1 MSDRLALLAA
11 WMAEPEGEH
20 LEFKEAKTSFE
31 FEELV
36 KYCVALANEGGG
48 RFVLGVTDKRPRL
61 VVGSRAFQS
70 LDRTKGGLSQ
80 RLPLRVDA
88 HEITHPDGRVV
99 VFEIPARPL
108 GMPLQYKGAYWMR
121 SGEGLVP
128 MTPDRLK
135 RIFEETGPD
144 FSSEICGAATL
155 ADLDEQAIATF
166 AQLWARKSGNA
177 SLTTLS
183 PGRIL
188 ADAELTVDGGVTYAA
203 LVLLGTRRGLGKHL
217 AQSELIFE
225 YRSADTSIPSQDRDE
240 HRLGFFLFFDSL
252 WAKINL
258 RNEVQQF
265 QDGLFRWDIR
275 TFNEMVVREAILNA
289 VSHRDYRLGGS
300 IFVRQ
305 YPRRLEVVS
314 PGGFPSGISPDN
326 IIWKQA
332 PRNRRVAEALAR
344 CGLVER
350 AGQGMDRI
358 FGECIRESKPRPDFS
373 RSDAY
378 EVSLVLH
385 GNVQD
390 ERFLRF
396 LEKVGRERLAA
407 FGLPDLLVMER
418 LVREEEIPDDLRP
431 RLVAL
436 EEQGIIERIGRGR
449 GVRHVLARQFYSFLG
464 RKGAYTRRRGLDRET
479 NKALLLKHIEDNRD
493 EGSRMQDLTQVLPA
507 LSRPQIQVLLRE
519 LKAEARAHPVGRT
532 RAGRWYPGAPS
543 GLKPDPSGS
552 Q

>member
-1 MSDRLALLAA
+1 
-11 WMAEPEGEH
+11 
-20 LEFKEAKTSFE
+20 
-31 FEELV
+31 
-36 KYCVALANEGGG
+36 
-48 RFVLGVTDKRPRL
+48 
-61 VVGSRAFQS
+61 
-70 LDRTKGGLSQ
+70 
-80 RLPLRVDA
+80 
-88 HEITHPDGRVV
+88 
-99 VFEIPARPL
+99 
-108 GMPLQYKGAYWMR
+108 
-121 SGEGLVP
+121 
-128 MTPDRLK
+128 
-135 RIFEETGPD
+135 
-144 FSSEICGAATL
+144 
-155 ADLDEQAIATF
+155 
-166 AQLWARKSGNA
+166 
-177 SLTTLS
+177 
-183 PGRIL
+183 
-188 ADAELTVDGGVTYAA
+188 
-203 LVLLGTRRGLGKHL
+203 
-217 AQSELIFE
+217 
-225 YRSADTSIPSQDRDE
+225 
-240 HRLGFFLFFDSL
+240 
-252 WAKINL
+252 
-258 RNEVQQF
+258 
-265 QDGLFRWDIR
+265 
-275 TFNEMVVREAILNA
+275 
-289 VSHRDYRLGGS
+289 
-300 IFVRQ
+300 VRQ

-373 RSDAY
+373 RSDTY

>member
-121 SGEGLVP
+121 SGDGLVP

-177 SLTTLS
+177 SLS
-183 PGRIL
+183 
-188 ADAELTVDGGVTYAA
+188 
-203 LVLLGTRRGLGKHL
+203 
-217 AQSELIFE
+217 
-225 YRSADTSIPSQDRDE
+225 
-240 HRLGFFLFFDSL
+240 
-252 WAKINL
+252 
-258 RNEVQQF
+258 
-265 QDGLFRWDIR
+265 
-275 TFNEMVVREAILNA
+275 
-289 VSHRDYRLGGS
+289 
-300 IFVRQ
+300 
-305 YPRRLEVVS
+305 
-314 PGGFPSGISPDN
+314 
-326 IIWKQA
+326 
-332 PRNRRVAEALAR
+332 
-344 CGLVER
+344 
-350 AGQGMDRI
+350 
-358 FGECIRESKPRPDFS
+358 
-373 RSDAY
+373 
-378 EVSLVLH
+378 
-385 GNVQD
+385 
-390 ERFLRF
+390 
-396 LEKVGRERLAA
+396 
-407 FGLPDLLVMER
+407 
-418 LVREEEIPDDLRP
+418 
-431 RLVAL
+431 
-436 EEQGIIERIGRGR
+436 
-449 GVRHVLARQFYSFLG
+449 
-464 RKGAYTRRRGLDRET
+464 
-479 NKALLLKHIEDNRD
+479 
-493 EGSRMQDLTQVLPA
+493 
-507 LSRPQIQVLLRE
+507 
-519 LKAEARAHPVGRT
+519 
-532 RAGRWYPGAPS
+532 
-543 GLKPDPSGS
+543 
-552 Q
+552 

>member
-1 MSDRLALLAA
+1 
-11 WMAEPEGEH
+11 MAEPEGEH
-20 LEFKEAKTSFE
+20 LEFKEAKASFE
-31 FEELV
+31 FEDLV

-48 RFVLGVTDKRPRL
+48 RLVLGVTDRRPRQ
-61 VVGSRAFQS
+61 VVGSRAFEN
-70 LDRTKGGLSQ
+70 LERTKSGLSQ
-80 RLPLRVDA
+80 RLPLRCDVQA
-88 HEITHPDGRVV
+88 IQHPDGRVV
-99 VFEIPARPL
+99 VFDVPARPL
-108 GMPLQYKGAYWMR
+108 GMPVQYRGAYWMR
-121 SGEGLVP
+121 GGDGLVP

-144 FSSEICGAATL
+144 FSAEVSPAAAL
-155 ADLDEQAIATF
+155 ADLDPQAITTF
-166 AQLWARKSGNA
+166 AALWARKSGNA
-177 SLTTLS
+177 SLMGLEPSRLLT
-183 PGRIL
+183 
-188 ADAELTVDGGVTYAA
+188 DAELIVEGGITHAA
-203 LVLLGTRRGLGKHL
+203 LVLLGNTRGLGRHL

-225 YRSADTSIPSQDRDE
+225 YRSSEASIPSQDRDE
-240 HRLGFFLFFDSL
+240 YRLGFFLFFDAL

-275 TFNEMVVREAILNA
+275 TFNEAVVREAVLNA

-373 RSDAY
+373 RSDSY
-378 EVSLVLH
+378 EVSLVLQ
-385 GNVQD
+385 GSVQD

-407 FGLPDLLVMER
+407 FSIADLLILEQ
-418 LVREEEIPDDLRP
+418 LVRGEDIPAGLKP
-431 RLVAL
+431 RLVTL
-436 EEQGIIERIGRGR
+436 EEQGVIERIGRGR
-449 GVRHVLARQFYSFLG
+449 GVRHVLARQFYIFLG

-493 EGSRMQDLTQVLPA
+493 EGTRMQDLAQVLPA

-519 LKAEARAHPVGRT
+519 LKAEGRAHPVGRT
-532 RAGRWYPGAPS
+532 RAGRWYPGP
-543 GLKPDPSGS
+543 LDPSVRLQPNAAES